1 VVDVGDDCDVAQVI
15 ALGEGAVCH
24 DAGG

>member
-1 VVDVGDDCDVAQVI
+1 VGDDCDVAQVI